1 MTVGELTET
10 GLFGV
15 LNNGNEHS
23 DIVKMY
29 ACDLLSLAMTKDL
42 SGCAWFTVIGN
53 VNTVAVAVHTG
64 ASCVVLC
71 EGVKPDDDALGKARE
86 HNVAIFTSD
95 KPVFDSAT
103 ELNALTGV
111 EIKQGR

>member
-10 GLFGV
+10 RLFGV
-15 LNNGNEHS
+15 LNKANE
-23 DIVKMY
+23 DRNIEKMFS
-29 ACDLLSLAMTKDL
+29 CDLLSLAMTKNL

-64 ASCVVLC
+64 ASCIILC
-71 EGVKPDDDALGKARE
+71 EGVQPDDDALCKARK

-111 EIKQGR
+111 

>member
-15 LNNGNEHS
+15 LNKANE
-23 DIVKMY
+23 DRNIEKMFS
-29 ACDLLSLAMTKDL
+29 CDLLSLAMTKNL
-42 SGCAWFTVIGN
+42 SGCAWFTVVGN
-53 VNTVAVAVHTG
+53 VNTVAVAAHTG
-64 ASCVVLC
+64 ASCIILC
-71 EGVKPDDDALGKARE
+71 EGVQPDVDALYKARE

-95 KPVFDSAT
+95 KPVFESAT

-111 EIKQGR
+111 